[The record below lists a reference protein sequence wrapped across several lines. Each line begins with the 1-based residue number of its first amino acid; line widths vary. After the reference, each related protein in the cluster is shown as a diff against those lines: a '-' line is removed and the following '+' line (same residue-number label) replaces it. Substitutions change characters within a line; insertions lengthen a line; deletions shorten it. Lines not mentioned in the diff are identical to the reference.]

1 MTHSLHRQGSKE
13 SLKDE
18 YIVIAFGDTYFLAAQ
33 RARFRRVFPSLYSF
47 LEGIAL
53 KVGTLKILQAVR
65 KLSQSKTKGKSRD
78 SSLLHSKE
86 ELCGYL
92 GKLKEANYGKSA
104 AKSVVVSGLFNEVHS
119 CLKELN
125 LYPHTFQF
133 SLGYFGRTEL
143 LPRPEVLEVTTMC
156 GHNMV
161 SPKLVE
167 GLVSNVVHGNT
178 TPEEAA
184 RVLVKLCSCG
194 IFNEVRAI
202 KIINEL
208 AKSNPGKSYSV

>member
-13 SLKDE
+13 SLKNE
-18 YIVIAFGDTYFLAAQ
+18 YIVLTFGDTYFLAAP
-33 RARFRRVFPSLYSF
+33 RARFRRIFPGLYAF
-47 LEGIAL
+47 FEGVAL
-53 KVGTLKILQAVR
+53 KLGTLRILQAIR
-65 KLSQSKTKGKSRD
+65 RSSQLKTNGESRD
-78 SSLLHSKE
+78 SVLLHSKE

-92 GKLKEANYGKSA
+92 QKLKEAHSRKSA
-104 AKSVVVSGLFNEVHS
+104 AKSVVVSGLFDEVNS

-125 LYPHTFQF
+125 LCPHTVQF

-143 LPRPEVLEVTTMC
+143 LPRSEILEVTTMC

-167 GLVSNVVHGNT
+167 GLATNIVQGKT

-194 IFNEVRAI
+194 IFNEVRAV
-202 KIINEL
+202 KIITGL
-208 AKSNPGKSYSV
+208 AKSIPGK